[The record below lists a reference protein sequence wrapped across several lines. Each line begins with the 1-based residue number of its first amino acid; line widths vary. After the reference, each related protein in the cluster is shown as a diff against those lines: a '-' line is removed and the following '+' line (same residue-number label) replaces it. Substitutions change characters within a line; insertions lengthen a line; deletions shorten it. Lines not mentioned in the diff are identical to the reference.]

1 MSVPKEFKGHVI
13 GKGGQVIK
21 EIRKRSG
28 ASITSASKE
37 EEGFTVNGN
46 AEEIKSAKRLILEK
60 VVSCKKE
67 RFNKQ
72 PPQYLNKVHK
82 QYKEVSASPAS
93 GGGGVLDQWLGIGV
107 PLRVS
112 NPDPV

>member
-37 EEGFTVNGN
+37 EEGFTVKGN

-72 PPQYLNKVHK
+72 PPSILTRYTSSTKKYPRVQH
-82 QYKEVSASPAS
+82 P
-93 GGGGVLDQWLGIGV
+93 GGGGGYLTNGWV
-107 PLRVS
+107 
-112 NPDPV
+112 